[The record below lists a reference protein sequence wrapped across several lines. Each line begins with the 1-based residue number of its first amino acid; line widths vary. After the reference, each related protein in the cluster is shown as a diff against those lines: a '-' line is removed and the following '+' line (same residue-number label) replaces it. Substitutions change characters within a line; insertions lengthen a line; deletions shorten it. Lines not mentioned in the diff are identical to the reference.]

1 MLTDLLAA
9 LAVVVNGIPQGLLAL
24 MYGFAALPTALAF
37 LIGAG
42 GSLYFNSVATISF
55 QAETITLAG
64 SMGKD
69 VRERLCMVFWGAV
82 FLLIPSLMGLNEA
95 IVAWIGPAIVDSMMA
110 GVGLMLANV
119 SVEMLKSEKWSGSLS
134 VVVALAVWFCTRD
147 LAWTIIISVTAAT
160 SGVAA
165 KPASRMVSTSHN
177 MPFS

>member
-69 VRERLCMVFWGAV
+69 VRERLSMVFWGW
-82 FLLIPSLMGLNEA
+82 M
-95 IVAWIGPAIVDSMMA
+95 WGPAGMLMA
-110 GVGLMLANV
+110 VPLTVCVKVGLAHHPRTAP
-119 SVEMLKSEKWSGSLS
+119 LS
-134 VVVALAVWFCTRD
+134 KL
-147 LAWTIIISVTAAT
+147 LES
-160 SGVAA
+160 
-165 KPASRMVSTSHN
+165 
-177 MPFS
+177 